1 MQTMVPVGHV
11 VVSALTN
18 LFTEESEAYS
28 YQSLDQSLVYEEPA
42 LECKKCLQERYH
54 KRHYKNNRKGKK
66 KQNRA
71 NTPIIIQLKDTLKA
85 AVLQKQRGRRNH
97 LQKQESND
105 AVNECDVE
113 TDNSSDKSDTFSNNL
128 KRSRRRKN
136 SKNINSAF
144 INVVQKQHKKWHP
157 LNVQQNY
164 NFENPFHEKLV
175 AEYVLNNVSG
185 TLTKNGFYQ
194 KRNIVE
200 CENVEVICND
210 LNSVGSTQEDT
221 EESEIS
227 SITSSSE
234 IQSDSDISTPVDAK
248 ESSGSAQVLSA
259 YELHQLATYATGY
272 PLVRYDG
279 APVDCPECQWYSQAV
294 DTYSQD
300 AQYWPLLSESGKHQT
315 KKSKKLAQ
323 RRKSVPLNISP
334 RTVEFEHISNS
345 DSADDGNDITETKSQ
360 SPDIPFC
367 SYGLEESKSRVGETK
382 PQKSREQLMDI
393 KISSKLKSYH
403 SNKHNDLFLDGVFVD
418 LTDTDVTFSVYYHH
432 NMSEFYPFYLNYGI
446 SPFST
451 SSITGPHH
459 HSVTTYPSWPYYQN
473 CPYWSPYYMPMYT
486 VPMSFCLEMEDELPK
501 TAMVPPAELEKFN
514 STHPPQRQW
523 IPLARPDPGR
533 PAAIFTVMCYNVLCD
548 KYCTRQQYGY
558 CPSWAL
564 NWEYRK
570 KGIMDEIRNCAADII
585 GLQEVETD
593 QFYNFFKP
601 KLEREGYEGIFSPK
615 SRART
620 MTEQER
626 KHVDGCAIFFRTSKF
641 TLLRH
646 HLIEFNQLAMANAE
660 GSDEM
665 LNRVMTKDNI
675 GLAALLETRVGVF
688 DSSGGTPAEDKIKQP
703 LLITTAHMHWDPE
716 FSDVKLIQTM
726 MLMSELKKVVEESYN
741 SIQPTS
747 SSPVDCNSIPIILC
761 GDLNS
766 LPESGV
772 IEYLQT
778 GKVPSNHIDFKE
790 LGYEACL
797 QAFNCHK
804 DSTHLT
810 HKFKLGKA
818 YEDNIMR
825 HTNYTFDFKGMIDYI
840 FFSRNYMNLLGVL
853 GPMDENWFQENKV
866 VGCPHPHIPSDHFSL
881 FVEFEMPVPYP
892 DIATILA
899 DDNKA
904 GSSFSSGNT
913 HGTIGSGIHRDNKR

>member
-1 MQTMVPVGHV
+1 
-11 VVSALTN
+11 
-18 LFTEESEAYS
+18 
-28 YQSLDQSLVYEEPA
+28 
-42 LECKKCLQERYH
+42 
-54 KRHYKNNRKGKK
+54 
-66 KQNRA
+66 
-71 NTPIIIQLKDTLKA
+71 
-85 AVLQKQRGRRNH
+85 
-97 LQKQESND
+97 
-105 AVNECDVE
+105 
-113 TDNSSDKSDTFSNNL
+113 
-128 KRSRRRKN
+128 
-136 SKNINSAF
+136 
-144 INVVQKQHKKWHP
+144 
-157 LNVQQNY
+157 
-164 NFENPFHEKLV
+164 
-175 AEYVLNNVSG
+175 
-185 TLTKNGFYQ
+185 
-194 KRNIVE
+194 
-200 CENVEVICND
+200 
-210 LNSVGSTQEDT
+210 
-221 EESEIS
+221 
-227 SITSSSE
+227 
-234 IQSDSDISTPVDAK
+234 
-248 ESSGSAQVLSA
+248 
-259 YELHQLATYATGY
+259 
-272 PLVRYDG
+272 
-279 APVDCPECQWYSQAV
+279 
-294 DTYSQD
+294 
-300 AQYWPLLSESGKHQT
+300 
-315 KKSKKLAQ
+315 
-323 RRKSVPLNISP
+323 
-334 RTVEFEHISNS
+334 
-345 DSADDGNDITETKSQ
+345 
-360 SPDIPFC
+360 
-367 SYGLEESKSRVGETK
+367 
-382 PQKSREQLMDI
+382 
-393 KISSKLKSYH
+393 
-403 SNKHNDLFLDGVFVD
+403 
-418 LTDTDVTFSVYYHH
+418 
-432 NMSEFYPFYLNYGI
+432 
-446 SPFST
+446 
-451 SSITGPHH
+451 
-459 HSVTTYPSWPYYQN
+459 
-473 CPYWSPYYMPMYT
+473 
-486 VPMSFCLEMEDELPK
+486 
-501 TAMVPPAELEKFN
+501 N